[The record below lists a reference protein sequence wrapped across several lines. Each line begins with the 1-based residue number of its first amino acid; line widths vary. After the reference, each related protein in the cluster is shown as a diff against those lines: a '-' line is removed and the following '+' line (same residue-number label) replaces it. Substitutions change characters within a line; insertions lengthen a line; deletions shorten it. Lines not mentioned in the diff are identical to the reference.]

1 MEIANVVLPTRR
13 TFHSFTGGGVASFPI
28 RPPQSVLIHGIERII
43 QEKCLEGVTGCS
55 IEWWMHV
62 LDSRPEESGI
72 KVQAFPHNP
81 ARSNYPMSVHNYL
94 AASMEVTVMTLP
106 FSVPV
111 TVTFSPANSAGF
123 F

>member
-1 MEIANVVLPTRR
+1 
-13 TFHSFTGGGVASFPI
+13 
-28 RPPQSVLIHGIERII
+28 
-43 QEKCLEGVTGCS
+43 
-55 IEWWMHV
+55 MHV

-72 KVQAFPHNP
+72 KAQAVPLNP